1 MEPTD
6 LRFRVGT
13 SNVGFHRMD
22 RWPWVEVGPKD
33 GHLRRVE
40 LHLQED
46 INGSNASQQ
55 FGLLLKEKGKHYIG
69 VLFAD

>member
-1 MEPTD
+1 
-6 LRFRVGT
+6 
-13 SNVGFHRMD
+13 MD